1 WRQPGLAL
9 GVLAAALALLAAG
22 GTWLTRRGVLDAP
35 MARAGSVN
43 LEAVRGAEEPRVW
56 LVAHLDSK
64 SQPVPMALR
73 VGGVVASALA
83 LVAAATVAALQLA
96 GSADAARWWPAV
108 TVVGI
113 LATLPVVATTVGARS
128 PGALDDASGVA
139 TVLAAAALLPPGVPV
154 GVLLP
159 SAEELGLAGARAW
172 SGARRADGRGA
183 GIALNVDGVDDGGV
197 LTAMWSRR
205 TPPVDALIAALTE
218 GAAAAR
224 APFRDRRL
232 VPGILTDHVALADAG
247 WTTLTLSRGTW
258 RTLSRIHT
266 ARDSLDALDG
276 AGAVEAARVLA
287 SAVARL
293 VEAPPH
299 AAPPPLPTGPS

>member
-1 WRQPGLAL
+1 
-9 GVLAAALALLAAG
+9 
-22 GTWLTRRGVLDAP
+22 
-35 MARAGSVN
+35 VN
-43 LEAVRGAEEPRVW
+43 LEAVRGDAAPRVW

-83 LVAAATVAALQLA
+83 LVAAAALAARQLA
-96 GSADAARWWPAV
+96 GAPDAARWWPVVTAV
-108 TVVGI
+108 GV
-113 LATLPVVATTVGARS
+113 LAALPVIATTVGARS

-139 TVLAAAALLPPGVPV
+139 ALLPAGLPV

-172 SGARRADGRGA
+172 ARARRIAGQPA
-183 GIALNVDGVDDGGV
+183 GIALNVDGVDDAGV

-205 TPPVDALIAALTE
+205 TPPVDALLAALAD

-224 APFRDRRL
+224 VPDRHRRL

-276 AGAVEAARVLA
+276 AGATEAARVLA
-287 SAVARL
+287 SAAARL
-293 VEAPPH
+293 A
-299 AAPPPLPTGPS
+299 AAPRGAASPPLTGPS

>member
-1 WRQPGLAL
+1 
-9 GVLAAALALLAAG
+9 
-22 GTWLTRRGVLDAP
+22 
-35 MARAGSVN
+35 
-43 LEAVRGAEEPRVW
+43 
-56 LVAHLDSK
+56 
-64 SQPVPMALR
+64 MALR

-83 LVAAATVAALQLA
+83 LVAAAALAARQLA
-96 GSADAARWWPAV
+96 GAPDAARWWPVVTAV
-108 TVVGI
+108 GV
-113 LATLPVVATTVGARS
+113 LAALPVIATTVGARS

-139 TVLAAAALLPPGVPV
+139 TVLAAAALLPAGLPV

-172 SGARRADGRGA
+172 ARARRIAGQPA
-183 GIALNVDGVDDGGV
+183 GIALNVDGVDDAGV

-205 TPPVDALIAALTE
+205 TPPVDALLAALAD

-224 APFRDRRL
+224 VPFRHRRL

-276 AGAVEAARVLA
+276 AGATEAARVLA
-287 SAVARL
+287 SAAARL
-293 VEAPPH
+293 A
-299 AAPPPLPTGPS
+299 AAPRGAASPPLTGPS